1 MTSLA
6 EPSANGVVAS
16 NWRIGVHVTVLP
28 ATSSTEPLTTSGG
41 NAVSSMTGHSE
52 SLHGCEPRERPEP
65 ETDGRARKVAL
76 SAFQSC
82 NEIRALVFI
91 TPGVVRAWNS
101 RSTAS
106 NRNVPQSGSTG
117 VARADQSVIGVRVGV
132 GCPCCAWAQIIR
144 GRSRP
149 PPPRQLAGL
158 LCPRRELRG
167 IEFLAFVDMEVA
179 SVLVLALD
187 GRKWFQ

>member
-91 TPGVVRAWNS
+91 TPCVVRAWNS

-117 VARADQSVIGVRVGV
+117 VARADQSF
-132 GCPCCAWAQIIR
+132 IR
-144 GRSRP
+144 LLMETMIHALKITPPAATRSVTSTTATAIRH
-149 PPPRQLAGL
+149 RAG
-158 LCPRRELRG
+158 
-167 IEFLAFVDMEVA
+167 
-179 SVLVLALD
+179 
-187 GRKWFQ
+187 